1 MKNIIPAQLNEML
14 SCGVRDFSD
23 CLFDS
28 LDLTGRDLSGCCF
41 DRCDFRGCNLTNA
54 NLSHSTFRN
63 AFFGGS
69 ILRGAILAGAS
80 LHSADLRGCDMTSA
94 DISGADMYS
103 SALQDARLDGLIYD
117 EDTRYFAMRCPEK
130 GAFIGWKVCYG
141 RRVVMLLVP
150 DDAKRVQGTRN
161 EIRVD
166 KAKVLTIKSVDLRE
180 NYTDA
185 HAYVDESFVYK
196 KGEMVYAKGFNP
208 DRFADSAGGIHIW
221 LSREEAVA
229 YLG

>member
-1 MKNIIPAQLNEML
+1 MKTITLAQLNEML

-28 LDLTGRDLSGCCF
+28 LDLSGRDLSGCCF

-54 NLSHSTFRN
+54 NLTASTFRN
-63 AFFGGS
+63 AFFCGS
-69 ILRGAILAGAS
+69 ILRGTLFIRAS
-80 LHSADLRGCDMTSA
+80 LHSADLRGCDMTDA

-103 SALQDARLDGLIYD
+103 SALQDAKLDGLIYD
-117 EDTRYFAMRCPEK
+117 ENTRYFAMRCPEK

-150 DDAKRVQGTRN
+150 EDAQRVQGTHN
-161 EIRVD
+161 EVRVD

-180 NYTDA
+180 SYADA
-185 HAYVDESFVYK
+185 HAYVDENFVYK
-196 KGEMVYAKGFNP
+196 KGEMVYAVGFNP